1 MVHGIVWKVNGKLAG
16 YVQKVVDLISLYS
29 NSNAVLQDYICFDEL
44 GNVLLVQIGFEG
56 FSETGQYRAEKCFC
70 SIFFIHSCFSGQGL
84 RSAIVCE
91 AERGYRNALGRKMRF
106 NNFLLDKVS
115 KICSR
120 SKHNFPEKLLEE
132 VHSYDTASISDRSK
146 LLNKI
151 SVLMGYNGLHDLI
164 ENERPDEQT
173 EKNIKDAADDYLSL
187 ARKRF
192 PSITLG
198 SSPPVELYDE
208 TPGSSQIRGLL
219 EAQRFFS
226 NSVDEKLVDPNG
238 LCETWPSLYQ
248 PLSEAGSSL
257 EVEESAENLRQSSCS
272 TTLESEGNSDHL
284 LTVEENT
291 ENLHQSSWST
301 ALEFEGKSDHLVTE
315 EESSSKVGVESQ
327 SDTATFDLFLDRSI
341 SCIPGLSKRHS
352 RQLEE
357 CGFYTLRKLLH
368 HFPRT
373 YADLQN
379 AQIEIDDG
387 QYLIFVGKIMSSR
400 GIRASY
406 SFSFLEVIVGCE
418 VANNESTLE
427 QIYDDTDTQAE
438 KKIYLHLKKFFRG
451 ARFASHPFL
460 RSLEGKHRLGE
471 LVCVSG
477 KVRALSKDHYEMREY
492 SIDVLKDENDSS
504 IITKGRAYPIY
515 PSKGGLKPDFLR
527 DIIARALQAVTVNI
541 DPIPEEIIK
550 EFGLLCLHDA
560 YIGIHQPN
568 NIEEANLARKRLIF
582 DEFFYL
588 QLARLFQILEGLG
601 TKIEKDGLL
610 EKYRKPE
617 MNAAYMEE
625 WSSLTRKFL
634 KALPYSLTSGQ
645 LSAISEIIWDLKRP
659 VPMNRLLQGDVGCG
673 KTVVAFLACMEV
685 IASGYQAAFMVP
697 TELLA
702 IQHYEHFVNLLEKM
716 DEVECKPSVAL
727 LTGSTPLKQS
737 RLIRK
742 DLQTGN
748 ISLVIGTH
756 SLIAEKV
763 EFSSLRIA
771 VVDEQHRFGVIQRG
785 KFNNKLYYTST
796 SSRMQV
802 ADTDVSS
809 EHDTYMAP
817 HVLAMSATPIPRTL
831 ALALYG
837 DMSLTHITDLPPGRI
852 PVETHIIKG
861 TENGFK
867 NTYAMMLE
875 ELEAGG
881 RVYLVYPVIE
891 QSEQLPQLRAASA
904 DLETISNKFRDYK
917 CGLLHG
923 RMKGDEKEEA
933 LRRFRCGETDILL
946 STQVIEIGVDVPDAS
961 MMVVMNAERFGI
973 AQLHQLRGRV
983 GRGARKSKCI
993 LVASTASSLNRLKV
1007 LEKSSDGFHLASM
1020 DLLLRGPGDLLGKK
1034 QSGHLP
1040 EFPIARLEMDGN
1052 ILQEA
1057 HVAALKILSDSHDL
1071 ERFPALKAEL
1081 SMRQPLCLLGD

>member
-1 MVHGIVWKVNGKLAG
+1 MALTVSIVHSCGM
-16 YVQKVVDLISLYS
+16 
-29 NSNAVLQDYICFDEL
+29 
-44 GNVLLVQIGFEG
+44 
-56 FSETGQYRAEKCFC
+56 
-70 SIFFIHSCFSGQGL
+70 CFSGQGL
-84 RSAIVCE
+84 RSAIVFE

-120 SKHNFPEKLLEE
+120 SKHKFPEKLLEE
-132 VHSYDTASISDRSK
+132 VHNYDTASIVDRSK
-146 LLNKI
+146 LLNKV

-164 ENERPDEQT
+164 ENERPDEQPDR
-173 EKNIKDAADDYLSL
+173 NLKDATDDFELSL
-187 ARKRF
+187 ACKRF

-208 TPGSSQIRGLL
+208 TTSSSRIRGLL
-219 EAQRFFS
+219 AAQRFFS
-226 NSVDEKLVDPNG
+226 NSMDEKWVNPNG

-248 PLSEAGSSL
+248 PLSEAGSSIV
-257 EVEESAENLRQSSCS
+257 VEES
-272 TTLESEGNSDHL
+272 TD
-284 LTVEENT
+284 
-291 ENLHQSSWST
+291 NLHQSSWST
-301 ALEFEGKSDHLVTE
+301 TLESEDKTGHLVTVEKSTGNLHQSSWSMTSEFEGKSDRLTE
-315 EESSSKVGVESQ
+315 EESSSKVGIEPQ
-327 SDTATFDLFLDRSI
+327 SDAATFVLFLDRSI

-352 RQLEE
+352 HQLEE

-379 AQIEIDDG
+379 AQIEINDG
-387 QYLIFVGKIMSSR
+387 QYLIFVGKILSSR

-406 SFSFLEVIVGCE
+406 SFSFLEVVVGCE
-418 VANNESTLE
+418 VANNEPTLGH
-427 QIYDDTDTQAE
+427 IYDDDRDTEE
-438 KKIYLHLKKFFRG
+438 KTIYLHLKKFFRG
-451 ARFASHPFL
+451 ARFASQPFL
-460 RSLEGKHRLGE
+460 RSLEGKHKLGE
-471 LVCVSG
+471 FVCVSG
-477 KVRALSKDHYEMREY
+477 KVRAMGTKDHYEMREY

-504 IITKGRAYPIY
+504 VLTKGGPYPIY
-515 PSKGGLKPDFLR
+515 PSKGGLKPNFLR
-527 DIIARALQAVTVNI
+527 DIIARALQALPVNI
-541 DPIPEEIIK
+541 DPIPEEIIQ

-560 YIGIHQPN
+560 YSGIHQPKN
-568 NIEEANLARKRLIF
+568 LEEADLARKRLIF

-588 QLARLFQILEGLG
+588 QLGRLFQMLEGLG

-610 EKYRKPE
+610 DMYRKPE
-617 MNAAYMEE
+617 VNAAYMEE
-625 WSSLTRKFL
+625 WSSLTKKFL

-702 IQHYEHFVNLLEKM
+702 IQHYEHFINLLEIM
-716 DEVECKPSVAL
+716 EEVECKPSVAL

-737 RLIRK
+737 RLIHK

-785 KFNNKLYYTST
+785 KFNSKLYYTST

-802 ADTDVSS
+802 ADLDVSS
-809 EHDTYMAP
+809 KHDTHMAP

-852 PVETHIIKG
+852 PVETHVIEGTDKG
-861 TENGFK
+861 FENI
-867 NTYAMMLE
+867 YAMMLE

-904 DLETISNKFRDYK
+904 DLETISDRFQDYN

-933 LRRFRCGETDILL
+933 LRRFRSGETDILL

-983 GRGARKSKCI
+983 GRGTRKSKCI
-993 LVASTASSLNRLKV
+993 LVASTAGSLNRLNV
-1007 LEKSSDGFHLASM
+1007 LEKSSDGFHLASV

-1071 ERFPALKAEL
+1071 DRFPALKAEL

>member
-1 MVHGIVWKVNGKLAG
+1 MATTV
-16 YVQKVVDLISLYS
+16 
-29 NSNAVLQDYICFDEL
+29 
-44 GNVLLVQIGFEG
+44 
-56 FSETGQYRAEKCFC
+56 
-70 SIFFIHSCFSGQGL
+70 SIMHSCGM
-84 RSAIVCE
+84 VT
-91 AERGYRNALGRKMRF
+91 YVRF
-106 NNFLLDKVS
+106 NSFLLDKVS

-120 SKHNFPEKLLEE
+120 SKHKFPEKLLEE
-132 VHSYDTASISDRSK
+132 VHKYDTASISDRSK
-146 LLNKI
+146 LLNKV
-151 SVLMGYNGLHDLI
+151 SVFMGYNGLDDLI
-164 ENERPDEQT
+164 KNERPDEQPDR
-173 EKNIKDAADDYLSL
+173 NLKDTTDDIDLSL
-187 ARKRF
+187 ACKKF

-208 TPGSSQIRGLL
+208 TTSSSRIRGLL
-219 EAQRFFS
+219 AAQS
-226 NSVDEKLVDPNG
+226 ITYSMEEKWVDPNG
-238 LCETWPSLYQ
+238 MCETWPSLYQ
-248 PLSEAGSSL
+248 PLSETASSIL
-257 EVEESAENLRQSSCS
+257 VEESTDNLHQSSSTTTFESEGKSDNLFVQESTDKLLQSSCS
-272 TTLESEGNSDHL
+272 TTLE
-284 LTVEENT
+284 
-291 ENLHQSSWST
+291 
-301 ALEFEGKSDHLVTE
+301 GKSDHLVIE
-315 EESSSKVGVESQ
+315 EDSSSKVEVVPQ
-327 SDTATFDLFLDRSI
+327 SDAATLDLFLDRSI

-379 AQIEIDDG
+379 AQIRIDDG

-418 VANNESTLE
+418 VANDEPASEHICNDGNTGGVKT
-427 QIYDDTDTQAE
+427 IH
-438 KKIYLHLKKFFRG
+438 LHLKKFFRG
-451 ARFASHPFL
+451 TRFTYQPFL
-460 RSLEGKHRLGE
+460 RSLEGKHKVGE
-471 LVCVSG
+471 FVCVSG
-477 KVRALSKDHYEMREY
+477 KVRAMSTKDHYEMREY

-504 IITKGRAYPIY
+504 FLTKGRPYPIY
-515 PSKGGLKPDFLR
+515 PSKGGLNANILR
-527 DIIARALQAVTVNI
+527 DIIARALKALPINI
-541 DPIPEEIIK
+541 DPLPEEIIQ

-560 YIGIHQPN
+560 YIGIHQPK
-568 NIEEANLARKRLIF
+568 NIEEADLARKRLIF

-588 QLARLFQILEGLG
+588 QLGRLFQMLEGLG

-610 EKYRKPE
+610 NKYRKPE
-617 MNAAYMEE
+617 ANAVYIEE
-625 WSSLTRKFL
+625 WSSLTKKFL
-634 KALPYSLTSGQ
+634 KAFPYPLTPGQ

-702 IQHYEHFVNLLEKM
+702 IQHYEHFINLLENM
-716 DEVECKPSVAL
+716 DEVECKPTVAL

-742 DLQTGN
+742 DLQDGN

-785 KFNNKLYYTST
+785 KFNSKVLYTST
-796 SSRMQV
+796 SSKMQV
-802 ADTDVSS
+802 ADMDVSS
-809 EHDTYMAP
+809 EHETYMAP
-817 HVLAMSATPIPRTL
+817 HILALSATPIPRTL

-852 PVETHIIKG
+852 PVETHIIEG
-861 TENGFK
+861 TDNGFK
-867 NTYAMMLE
+867 NIYAMMLE

-904 DLETISNKFRDYK
+904 DLETIANQFCDYK

-933 LRRFRCGETDILL
+933 LRRFRSGETDILL

-983 GRGARKSKCI
+983 GRGSRKSKCI

-1007 LEKSSDGFHLASM
+1007 LEKSSDGFHLASV

-1040 EFPIARLEMDGN
+1040 EFPIARLEVDGN

-1071 ERFPALKAEL
+1071 DRFPALKAEL